1 MKPSVVMS
9 SDDGLQG
16 DSDNEEIQ
24 LSPISEVGDE
34 NFKDQCTTSTTQDH
48 DVNTSSNSYT
58 VLSTK

>member
-1 MKPSVVMS
+1 MS